1 MKFHWLALPGVFVA
15 GCIASDGLRS
25 AALSDN
31 NIWNISRISE
41 GMSEGQVIQIMGKP
55 YDYKTFCAGDDVYDV
70 WFYVTN
76 PSMLGQ
82 TRLVKQNLT
91 PLSFKN
97 GVLIGWGY
105 HYYDKVLATQKQ
117 TEQRAEPL
125 PEERAPPPA
134 LEEKSLEDVL
144 KKTPGA
150 PPAAPVTPKAPP
162 LSQTNALPGR
172 PPEADEPSAIEEHSE
187 HMQNGKPKEQPPAPT
202 PPPKPKKSVSRKT
215 MAMSQSSD
223 SQMPEDAQPQED
235 EPFDEEGENRLDG
248 ESEQDF
254 NFW

>member
-1 MKFHWLALPGVFVA
+1 MKFHWLALPGIFVA

-25 AALSDN
+25 AAVSDN
-31 NIWNISRISE
+31 NIWNISRITE
-41 GMSEGQVIQIMGKP
+41 GMSESQVIQIMGKP
-55 YDYKTFCAGDDVYDV
+55 YDYKTICVGEDVYDV
-70 WFYVTN
+70 WFYVTS
-76 PSMLGQ
+76 PSILGQ

-105 HYYDKVLATQKQ
+105 HYYDKVLAAQKQ
-117 TEQRAEPL
+117 TEKRAEPL
-125 PEERAPPPA
+125 PEESAPVPQGND
-134 LEEKSLEDVL
+134 KSLEDVL
-144 KKTPGA
+144 KKA
-150 PPAAPVTPKAPP
+150 PAATPAAPLLPKGAPT
-162 LSQTNALPGR
+162 SQTNTLPGR
-172 PPEADEPSAIEEHSE
+172 PPEADEPPAIEDHLEHT
-187 HMQNGKPKEQPPAPT
+187 QDGKPKDKPPQPPQ
-202 PPPKPKKSVSRKT
+202 PPKPKKQVSRKT

-235 EPFDEEGENRLDG
+235 EPFDEEGENMLDG

>member
-1 MKFHWLALPGVFVA
+1 MKFHWLALPGIFAA
-15 GCIASDGLRS
+15 GCIANDGLRS
-25 AALSDN
+25 AALSGN

-55 YDYKTFCAGDDVYDV
+55 YDYKTICAGDDVYDV
-70 WFYVTN
+70 WFYVTT

-105 HYYDKVLATQKQ
+105 HYYDKVLAAQKQ

-125 PEERAPPPA
+125 PEQSPEAPPSDDK
-134 LEEKSLEDVL
+134 LLEDML
-144 KKTPGA
+144 KKTPSA
-150 PPAAPVTPKAPP
+150 PPAAPVLPKAAP
-162 LSQTNALPGR
+162 LSQTNSLPGR
-172 PPEADEPSAIEEHSE
+172 PPEADDPQAVEDHT
-187 HMQNGKPKEQPPAPT
+187 HNGKPKEQPPAP
-202 PPPKPKKSVSRKT
+202 PQPPKPKKQVSRKT

-223 SQMPEDAQPQED
+223 SQLPEDAQPQED
-235 EPFDEEGENRLDG
+235 EPFDEEGENMLDG